1 MRNMR
6 LLVPYLKRYR
16 VKIVAG
22 IICIALGTVASLLQ
36 PYFLGQAIGAIRAHY
51 APAAGKA
58 AVSLSPLYAD
68 VLLLMGAAVL
78 QALFAFFQRSTI
90 NRVSRYMEYDL
101 REDMFLHLQR
111 MDQQFYHDMHTGD
124 LMARLTND
132 VNAVRQFIGMGVIS
146 FIQFVMM
153 LVGAGIW
160 LFIISW
166 KLMLITFVLLPMTS
180 VGMILVGRRMQAR
193 YRAVQDQYGA
203 ISTFAQESFSG
214 VRVIKA
220 YVQEKLEAGAFAKQ
234 NREYV
239 TRSLRYA
246 RLSAIL
252 WPLMMFVVGITS
264 AIVIFVGGQEV
275 IHGEIPLQALVQ
287 FMATIGLLTFPM
299 IALGWTM
306 NMFQQASASMERISE
321 VIRRRP
327 RIKDSPGRTL
337 NVSEL
342 HGDIEFRNVGL
353 SYGSHT
359 VLSDVSFSVPHG
371 TTTAIVGRTGAGKST
386 LVNLIPRILE
396 PDEGEVLIDGID
408 VRRIPLALLRR
419 SVGYA
424 SQDTFLF
431 STTLRENVGF
441 GITDPAADV
450 LMHAVDVSRLSKDLE
465 QFPQG
470 LDTIIGERGVSLS
483 GGQKQRTSLARAVAR
498 DPVILILDD
507 AMSSVDTQTQSEIL
521 FRIKKIMENRTS
533 LIISQRVSTIKD
545 ADEIIVVDEGRIVER
560 GDHVTLLNQ
569 DGMYARMYRRE
580 LLQQELEAD
589 EQEGGSPNGD
599 AVVSTA
605 GGAE

>member
-6 LLVPYLKRYR
+6 LLVPYFSRYR
-16 VKIVAG
+16 NVIVVG
-22 IICIALGTVASLLQ
+22 VLCIAGSTVASLLQ
-36 PYFLGQAIGAIRAHY
+36 PYFLGRAIGAISAHY
-51 APAAGKA
+51 APVRGAAA
-58 AVSLSPLYAD
+58 ASLSPLYQD
-68 VLLLMGAAVL
+68 VLLLMGAAIL
-78 QALFAFFQRSTI
+78 QGLFAFFQRSTI
-90 NRVSRYMEYDL
+90 NRVSRFMEYHL

-111 MDQQFYHDMHTGD
+111 MDQRFYQEMHTGD

-132 VNAVRQFIGMGVIS
+132 VNAVRQFVGMGVIS
-146 FIQFVMM
+146 FIQFAMM

-166 KLMLITFVLLPMTS
+166 KLALITFVLLPMTS
-180 VGMILVGRRMQAR
+180 MGMIVVGRRMQTR

-220 YVQEKLEAGAFAKQ
+220 YVQEKLEAGAFAER
-234 NREYV
+234 NRDYV

-246 RLSAIL
+246 RLSSIL
-252 WPLMMFVVGITS
+252 WPLMMFVVGLTS
-264 AIVIFVGGQEV
+264 AFVLYVGGQEV
-275 IHGEIPLQALVQ
+275 IQGQIRLRDFVQ
-287 FMATIGLLTFPM
+287 FMSTIGLLTFPM
-299 IALGWTM
+299 ISLGWTM

-321 VIRRRP
+321 VLRRQP
-327 RIKDSPGRTL
+327 RIKDTPGRTA
-337 NVSEL
+337 VVTEL
-342 HGDIEFRNVGL
+342 RGDIEFRHVSL
-353 SYGSHT
+353 SYGDT
-359 VLSDVSFSVPHG
+359 DVLCDVSFSVPHG

-386 LVNLIPRILE
+386 LVDLIPRILE
-396 PDEGEVLIDGID
+396 VDAGEVLIDGID

-419 SVGYA
+419 SVGFA

-441 GITDPAADV
+441 GISDPAAED

-521 FRIKKIMENRTS
+521 FRIKKIMANRTS

-545 ADEIIVVDEGRIVER
+545 ADEIIVLDEGRIVER
-560 GDHVTLLNQ
+560 GDHTSLLNQ

-580 LLQQELEAD
+580 LLQQELEVD
-589 EQEGGSPNGD
+589 EQEPNGRTSQVG
-599 AVVSTA
+599 AA
-605 GGAE
+605 AHGGAE